1 LATAKRKPQRS
12 RAAQSS
18 EAATP
23 DGAREGRG
31 MTLVKQASVVVGL
44 ISAAVG
50 LVFLV
55 FPQFRPERGQSSPE
69 QSASVDRISPPNQ
82 HTTKGDFLDYMERS
96 KLGLTKQQLQE
107 VGASAFATMKIVG
120 YKGRALTIVRQIV
133 DARTGHAV
141 GEAADITVTPPKDH
155 VEHPWGDWA
164 RLRPGRGSYI
174 MVIKLL
180 DGPVGQPGVTV
191 IACGQTGQFGGRAGF
206 TPVKTPPHVCQ
217 NAGSG

>member
-1 LATAKRKPQRS
+1 LATPKRKPQQSPAR
-12 RAAQSS
+12 SS
-18 EAATP
+18 EAATS

-31 MTLVKQASVVVGL
+31 MALVKQASVVVGL

-50 LVFLV
+50 LFFLL
-55 FPQFRPERGQSSPE
+55 FPQYRPERGQSSPE
-69 QSASVDRISPPNQ
+69 QSASVDRISPPNR
-82 HTTKGDFLDYMERS
+82 HTTYGDFLDYMERQ
-96 KLGLTKQQLQE
+96 KVGLTKQQLQK

-120 YKGRALTIVRQIV
+120 YKGRTLNVVRQIV
-133 DARTGHAV
+133 NARTGHAV
-141 GEAADITVTPPKDH
+141 GKAANIYVTPPKDH

-164 RLRPGRGSYI
+164 QLRPGRGSYI

-180 DGPVGQPGVTV
+180 DGPVGKPGVTV

>member
-82 HTTKGDFLDYMERS
+82 HTTKGDFLDYIERS

-191 IACGQTGQFGGRAGF
+191 IVCGQTGQFGGRAGF

>member
-82 HTTKGDFLDYMERS
+82 HTTKGDFLDYIERS